1 MQPVR
6 RLKKIV
12 IDLMRDP
19 LFADL
24 SGILMMGKKEVVDYI
39 PTACTNGRDELY
51 GEAFINK
58 LDDKGLGFVIVHE
71 ALHKAGRHLH
81 TWEKLWKENSQ
92 LAGMAMD
99 YWVNLTIIKRD
110 PSGSIVAMPKLNGK
124 EVGLY
129 DRRFD
134 NMNIKQIYD
143 ILKREQE
150 EKQQQGGGSGEPGD
164 GEGGG
169 NSGGFD
175 EHDWDG
181 AKELSKEEVDQLAK
195 EVDQALR
202 QGQIAAQKMHGKGGG
217 NAMRDLEDLLNPKVD
232 WRQLLREFVSAVCSG
247 RDFSS
252 WRKPN
257 RRFLAD
263 DIIMPSLV
271 SERVGHMVIGIDTSG
286 SIGGPELTR
295 FLTEVMAVAEQVNPD
310 KVDLIYWDAEVAG
323 HEVYNNATLS
333 TLINS
338 TKPKGGGGT
347 MVSALFDYV
356 DKTLPIPPEVC
367 IVLTDGYTPWP
378 DKTPDYP
385 VMFAMF
391 GSKIV
396 APFGKSIHMDD

>member
-1 MQPVR
+1 MEPAR

-12 IDLMRDP
+12 IDLMRSP

-58 LDDKGLGFVIVHE
+58 LDDKGLAFVIVHE

-81 TWEKLWKENSQ
+81 TWEKLHKENAQ
-92 LAGMAMD
+92 LANMAAD

-124 EVGLY
+124 EIGLY

-134 NMNIKQIYD
+134 NMNIKQIFD
-143 ILKREQE
+143 TLKREQE
-150 EKQQQGGGSGEPGD
+150 ERGGGGSGGD
-164 GEGGG
+164 GDGDGA
-169 NSGGFD
+169 GGFD
-175 EHDWDG
+175 EHDWEG
-181 AKELSKEEVDQLAK
+181 AKKLSKEEVEELAK

-202 QGQIAAQKMHGKGGG
+202 QGQIAAAKMHGKGGG
-217 NAMRDLEDLLNPKVD
+217 NALRDLDDLLNPKVD
-232 WRQLLREFVSAVCSG
+232 WRQVLREFVTAVCSG
-247 RDFSS
+247 RDYSS

-257 RRFLAD
+257 RRFLSQ

-271 SERVGHMVIGIDTSG
+271 AERVGHMVIGIDTSG

-310 KVDLIYWDAEVAG
+310 KVDLIYWDARVAG

-347 MVSALFDYV
+347 DPTCVPAYL
-356 DKTLPIPPEVC
+356 DKHGIKPECV
-367 IVLTDGYTPWP
+367 IMLTDGYVGSWGEWDVPVLWAICGGN
-378 DKTPDYP
+378 KTTAP
-385 VMFAMF
+385 V
-391 GSKIV
+391 
-396 APFGKSIHMDD
+396 GKTVHVED

>member
-1 MQPVR
+1 MQPAR

-81 TWEKLWKENSQ
+81 TWEKLHKENPM
-92 LAGMAMD
+92 LANCAMD

-110 PSGSIVAMPKLNGK
+110 PTGSIVAMPKLDGK
-124 EVGLY
+124 EIGLY
-129 DRRFD
+129 DRRF
-134 NMNIKQIYD
+134 NGMNIKQIYD
-143 ILKREQE
+143 TLKREQE
-150 EKQQQGGGSGEPGD
+150 ERGG
-164 GEGGG
+164 GGG
-169 NSGGFD
+169 NAGNDGNDGGSGGFD
-175 EHDWDG
+175 EHDWEG
-181 AKELSKEEVDQLAK
+181 AKKLSKEELDKLAK

-217 NAMRDLEDLLNPKVD
+217 NALRDLDDLLNPKVD
-232 WRQLLREFVSAVCSG
+232 WRQVLRDFVSAVCSG
-247 RDFSS
+247 RDYSS

-257 RRFLAD
+257 RRFLSQ

-271 SERVGHMVIGIDTSG
+271 SERVGHMVVGIDTSG
-286 SIGGPELTR
+286 SIGGPELAR

-323 HEVYNNATLS
+323 HEVYNSGTLS

-347 MVSALFDYV
+347 DPTCVPKYL
-356 DKTLPIPPEVC
+356 DKHGIKPECV
-367 IVLTDGYTPWP
+367 IMLTDGYVGSWGDWDVPVLWAICGGN
-378 DKTPDYP
+378 KTTAP
-385 VMFAMF
+385 V
-391 GSKIV
+391 
-396 APFGKSIHMDD
+396 GKTVHIED

>member
-1 MQPVR
+1 MQPAR

-12 IDLMRDP
+12 IDLMRSP

-58 LDDKGLGFVIVHE
+58 LDDKGLAFVIVHE

-81 TWEKLWKENSQ
+81 TWEKLHKENVQ
-92 LAGMAMD
+92 LANMAAD

-110 PSGSIVAMPKLNGK
+110 PSGSIVALPKLDGK

-143 ILKREQE
+143 TLKREQE
-150 EKQQQGGGSGEPGD
+150 ERGGGGSGND
-164 GEGGG
+164 GNDGG
-169 NSGGFD
+169 SGGFD
-175 EHDWDG
+175 EHDWEG
-181 AKELSKEEVDQLAK
+181 AKKLSKEEVEELAK

-202 QGQIAAQKMHGKGGG
+202 QGQIAAAKMHGKGGG
-217 NAMRDLEDLLNPKVD
+217 NMSRDLDDLLNPKVD
-232 WRQLLREFVSAVCSG
+232 WRQVLREFVTAVCSG
-247 RDFSS
+247 RDYSS

-310 KVDLIYWDAEVAG
+310 KVDLIYWDAHVAG

-347 MVSALFDYV
+347 DPTCVPAYL
-356 DKTLPIPPEVC
+356 DKHGIKPECV
-367 IVLTDGYTPWP
+367 IMLTDGYVGSWGEWDVPVLWAICGGNKVTAPVG
-378 DKTPDYP
+378 KT
-385 VMFAMF
+385 
-391 GSKIV
+391 
-396 APFGKSIHMDD
+396 IHVED

>member
-1 MQPVR
+1 MQPAR

-51 GEAFINK
+51 GEAFMGK
-58 LDDKGLGFVIVHE
+58 LDDKGLAFVIVHE

-81 TWEKLWKENSQ
+81 TWEKLARENLM
-92 LAGMAMD
+92 LANAAMD

-110 PSGSIVAMPKLNGK
+110 PNGAMVAMPKLDGK
-124 EVGLY
+124 EIGLY

-143 ILKREQE
+143 ILKQEQE
-150 EKQQQGGGSGEPGD
+150 EKQQQGD

-181 AKELSKEEVDQLAK
+181 AKELSKEEIEQLAK

-202 QGQIAAQKMHGKGGG
+202 QGQIAAAKMHGKGGG
-217 NAMRDLEDLLNPKVD
+217 NMSRDLDDLLNPKVD
-232 WRQLLREFVSAVCSG
+232 WRQLLREFVTAVCNG
-247 RDFSS
+247 RDYSS

-257 RRFLAD
+257 RRFLSE

-286 SIGGPELTR
+286 SIGGPELTQ

-310 KVDLIYWDAEVAG
+310 KVDLIYWDARVAG
-323 HEVYNNATLS
+323 HEVYNNATLA

-347 MVSALFDYV
+347 DPTCVPKYL
-356 DKTLPIPPEVC
+356 DKHGIKPECV
-367 IVLTDGYTPWP
+367 IMLTDGYVGSWGEWDVPVLWAICGGNKCTAPVG
-378 DKTPDYP
+378 KTVHVGD
-385 VMFAMF
+385 
-391 GSKIV
+391 
-396 APFGKSIHMDD
+396 